1 VSSSLHTSIR
11 TYPSASILS
20 TLIHE
25 TQKERGASAGF
36 TGSKGKKFVVI
47 LPQQRKLTDQRRK
60 ALSTYLVDFDPTQY
74 GVQLEQRLAD
84 LLGDLKQLDSI
95 RIQISELSLP
105 VSRVVGWYTAVNAK
119 LLAVVEQMPHVVS
132 DARLVTRISAYVNY
146 LQSKERAGIE
156 RAVLSATFG
165 QGHFAPGMYK
175 RSIELV
181 TAQNELLRVF
191 STMAITSDQQFY
203 EESMQHESVAEVER
217 MRQIAFEKANVGDFG
232 VDAEEWFSTIT
243 QKINQLKKV
252 DDHLAAGILQQTDKH
267 LVAATSL
274 MQLYYAVIAGLLLI
288 TGLIVY
294 QVGASIRNSVRAMS
308 NLVKQVATEGDFS
321 VRATASSQDAIG
333 EMSLAINELL
343 ESLQTSIQGTNGV
356 VDDVAH
362 GIFSSRV
369 TADLKGDLAVLKRG
383 VNHSADSVEKT
394 MSVLA
399 AVMQQLSSGNFSY
412 RAERVDMDGGFGE
425 VLTGA
430 MESMESLD
438 QIVGDINQVMD
449 AVAQGD
455 FDVRVTVGAQG
466 DLGRLKSNLNQ
477 SFDTLGEALSEVVT
491 VSNKMGEGDLS
502 HQVSGDYQ
510 GSLGILKDSVNTT
523 RINFS
528 EIVSKVR
535 SAAEKVHG
543 SSVKISQG
551 SDELSTRT
559 SEQAANLEQTSS
571 SMEEIASTVNMNSE
585 SASQANRLSA
595 EALQHAQNGGQ
606 VAAEAVT
613 AMLGINASSA
623 QIAEIITLIDGIAFQ
638 TNLLALNAA
647 VEAARAG
654 EQGQGFAVVAGEV
667 RALAQRSASAAK
679 DIKELIQD
687 SGNRIE
693 QGSDLVS
700 SSGVALNSIVKS
712 VEKMTSIS
720 SEIESA
726 TKEQT
731 LGINQV
737 NSAVTQLDSVTQQ
750 NMSLVEETAAAC
762 SQLKYEADE
771 LANMVSVFKLKA

>member
-1 VSSSLHTSIR
+1 
-11 TYPSASILS
+11 
-20 TLIHE
+20 
-25 TQKERGASAGF
+25 
-36 TGSKGKKFVVI
+36 
-47 LPQQRKLTDQRRK
+47 
-60 ALSTYLVDFDPTQY
+60 
-74 GVQLEQRLAD
+74 
-84 LLGDLKQLDSI
+84 
-95 RIQISELSLP
+95 
-105 VSRVVGWYTAVNAK
+105 
-119 LLAVVEQMPHVVS
+119 
-132 DARLVTRISAYVNY
+132 
-146 LQSKERAGIE
+146 
-156 RAVLSATFG
+156 
-165 QGHFAPGMYK
+165 
-175 RSIELV
+175 
-181 TAQNELLRVF
+181 
-191 STMAITSDQQFY
+191 
-203 EESMQHESVAEVER
+203 
-217 MRQIAFEKANVGDFG
+217 
-232 VDAEEWFSTIT
+232 
-243 QKINQLKKV
+243 
-252 DDHLAAGILQQTDKH
+252 
-267 LVAATSL
+267 
-274 MQLYYAVIAGLLLI
+274 
-288 TGLIVY
+288 
-294 QVGASIRNSVRAMS
+294 
-308 NLVKQVATEGDFS
+308 
-321 VRATASSQDAIG
+321 
-333 EMSLAINELL
+333 
-343 ESLQTSIQGTNGV
+343 
-356 VDDVAH
+356 
-362 GIFSSRV
+362 
-369 TADLKGDLAVLKRG
+369 
-383 VNHSADSVEKT
+383 
-394 MSVLA
+394 
-399 AVMQQLSSGNFSY
+399 
-412 RAERVDMDGGFGE
+412 
-425 VLTGA
+425 
-430 MESMESLD
+430 
-438 QIVGDINQVMD
+438 
-449 AVAQGD
+449 
-455 FDVRVTVGAQG
+455 
-466 DLGRLKSNLNQ
+466 
-477 SFDTLGEALSEVVT
+477 LGEALSEVVT

-623 QIAEIITLIDGIAFQ
+623 QIAEIITLIDGLAFQ